1 MSSSVGTG
9 LGSDSPFVLFPSLPA
24 PETHDLHSSPVNF
37 IRMIRAINA
46 TADLPPVGREHL
58 KRKIADLF
66 PPQRMFNKDIMEL
79 SLLHQE
85 LVDLLN
91 H

>member
-1 MSSSVGTG
+1 
-9 LGSDSPFVLFPSLPA
+9 
-24 PETHDLHSSPVNF
+24 
-37 IRMIRAINA
+37 MIRAINA